1 MSALRILSIAAG
13 TGRIGYVFFV
23 GKKMKSWGI
32 SRKASSS
39 PQLAAKKTR
48 QWIKILGPDVVVSEK
63 ITKTSTKGRK
73 TKTLIAAIAQV
84 ASRHELLDVSVRR
97 DQQYDNK
104 YIEANALA
112 GEVPEIKPW
121 LPKKPRI
128 WETESRNMVYFEALA
143 FAKTILDGP
152 QPVLVRAR

>member
-1 MSALRILSIAAG
+1 MPALRILSIAAG

-23 GKKMKSWGI
+23 GKTIKSWGI

-48 QWIKILGPDVVVSEK
+48 QWIETLGPDLVISEK
-63 ITKTSTKGRK
+63 LVKTSTKGKK
-73 TKTLIAAIAQV
+73 TKTLIAAIAQM
-84 ASRHELLDVSVRR
+84 ASHHELLDVSVRR

-104 YIEANALA
+104 YLEANALA
-112 GEVPEIKPW
+112 GEFPEIKPW
-121 LPKKPRI
+121 LPKNPRI

-152 QPVLVRAR
+152 QPIVSRTR